1 MVEQTTKKAD
11 AHGASAFFMHGDQS
25 WHRPA
30 VMMAME

>member
-1 MVEQTTKKAD
+1 MYLLKKA
-11 AHGASAFFMHGDQS
+11 GARKGARFLWGCKDQS